1 MSIKIRPSVLIISL
15 GLVTSLVWAVSAN
28 QMEMVSTLAVALV
41 GALTKL
47 TESEEASYR
56 DGQNNQK

>member
-1 MSIKIRPSVLIISL
+1 MQIRVRPSVLIISL

-47 TESEEASYR
+47 VESEEVSS
-56 DGQNNQK
+56 K